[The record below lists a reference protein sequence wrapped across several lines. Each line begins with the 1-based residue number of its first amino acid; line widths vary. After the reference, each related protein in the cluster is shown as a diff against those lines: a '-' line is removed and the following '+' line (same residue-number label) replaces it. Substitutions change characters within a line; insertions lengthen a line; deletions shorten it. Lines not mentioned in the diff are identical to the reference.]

1 MIRVHRRGTIRSIPA
16 LVLAGTMLVT
26 VLAPL
31 TTAQAGTITDA
42 LAQIKSLSA
51 TLSRQ
56 SQISESSA
64 NAYGGAQQ
72 KLQQIQ
78 YNIYSLNKKVATK
91 KAAILVTEHAM
102 ASAIVNAYVYGAA
115 DAQILSLF
123 NQNVTTSDARKVFQ
137 DQVIGNLDK
146 IKSTYE
152 SQKKSLDT
160 TIKQVTIQ
168 EAAAQ
173 EQTNRMK
180 TLLQENIANE
190 NATRATLNSIKGTFR
205 TQIINYEILQ
215 GIAAAK
221 AHNYAGQQQA
231 VAVAQSVGGIA
242 AGNAVLT
249 AIAKAVPPVISQIAG
264 TKEGAIAVAAAL
276 SQAGLPYIW
285 GGVSPGRGFDCSGLV
300 QWAWSKAGFNIP
312 RTTQTQWPALHHVAL
327 SALQPG
333 VLLFYYNLDNDN
345 QVDHVVMYIGSGP
358 YGTSTIFAAAKTG
371 TKIGYQP
378 LFTFGLIGAARP

>member
-333 VLLFYYNLDNDN
+333 DLLIYYNLDNDH

>member
-1 MIRVHRRGTIRSIPA
+1 MIRVHRWGTIRSIPV

-31 TTAQAGTITDA
+31 SSAQAGTITDA
-42 LAQIKSLSA
+42 ISQIKALSA

-64 NAYGGAQQ
+64 NAYGGAQE
-72 KLQQIQ
+72 KLQQIKW
-78 YNIYSLNKKVATK
+78 NIASLNKQVAQK
-91 KAAILVTEHAM
+91 KAAIIVTEHAM

-115 DAQILSLF
+115 TSQIMSLF
-123 NQNVTTSDARKVFQ
+123 NQDVTKSDARKVFQ
-137 DQVIGNLDK
+137 DQVIGNLDQ

-152 SQKKSLDT
+152 SQKKALNSA
-160 TIKQVTIQ
+160 IKQVTIQ

-173 EQTNRMK
+173 EQTTRMK
-180 TLLQENIANE
+180 ALMQQNIANE
-190 NATRATLNSIKGTFR
+190 NATRAILNGIKGAFK

-249 AIAKAVPPVISQIAG
+249 AIAKAVPPTVSQIAG
-264 TKEGAIAVAAAL
+264 TKEGAAAVAAAL
-276 SQAGLPYIW
+276 SQIGLPYIW
-285 GGVSPGRGFDCSGLV
+285 GGATPGKGFDCSSLV
-300 QWAWSKAGFNIP
+300 QWAWGQAGFQIP

-333 VLLFYYNLDNDN
+333 DLLYYYNLDGDH

-358 YGTSTIFAAAKTG
+358 YGTSTIFAAAKSG

>member
-264 TKEGAIAVAAAL
+264 TNEGAIAVAAAL

-333 VLLFYYNLDNDN
+333 DLLFYYNLDNDH

>member
-205 TQIINYEILQ
+205 IQIINYEILQ

-333 VLLFYYNLDNDN
+333 DLLFYYNLDNDN

>member
-78 YNIYSLNKKVATK
+78 YNIYSLNKKVAAK

-285 GGVSPGRGFDCSGLV
+285 GGVSPGQGFDCSGLV

-333 VLLFYYNLDNDN
+333 DLLFYYNLDNDH

>member
-1 MIRVHRRGTIRSIPA
+1 MIRVHRWGTIRSIPV

-31 TTAQAGTITDA
+31 SSAQAGTITDA
-42 LAQIKSLSA
+42 ISQIKALSA

-64 NAYGGAQQ
+64 NAYGGAQE
-72 KLQQIQ
+72 KLQQIKW
-78 YNIYSLNKKVATK
+78 NIASLNKQVAQK
-91 KAAILVTEHAM
+91 KAAIIVTEHAM

-115 DAQILSLF
+115 TAQIMSLF
-123 NQNVTTSDARKVFQ
+123 NQDVTTSDARKVFQ
-137 DQVIGNLDK
+137 DQVIGNLDQ

-152 SQKKSLDT
+152 SQKKALNSA
-160 TIKQVTIQ
+160 IKQVTIQ

-173 EQTNRMK
+173 EQTTRMK
-180 TLLQENIANE
+180 ALMQQNIANE
-190 NATRATLNSIKGTFR
+190 NATRAILNGIKGAFK

-249 AIAKAVPPVISQIAG
+249 AIAKAVPPTVSQIAG
-264 TKEGAIAVAAAL
+264 TKEGAAAVAAAL
-276 SQAGLPYIW
+276 SQIGLPYIW
-285 GGVSPGRGFDCSGLV
+285 GGATPGKGFDCSSLV
-300 QWAWSKAGFNIP
+300 QWAWGQAGFQIP

-333 VLLFYYNLDNDN
+333 DLLYYYNLDGDH

-358 YGTSTIFAAAKTG
+358 YGTSTIFAAAKSG

>member
-264 TKEGAIAVAAAL
+264 THEGAIAVAAAL

-333 VLLFYYNLDNDN
+333 DLLFYYNLDNDH

>member
-264 TKEGAIAVAAAL
+264 THEGAIAVAAAL

-333 VLLFYYNLDNDN
+333 DLLFYYNLDNDN

>member
-31 TTAQAGTITDA
+31 TSVQAETVTDA

-56 SQISESSA
+56 SQLSESSA
-64 NAYGGAQQ
+64 NAYGGATE
-72 KLQQIQ
+72 KLQQIK
-78 YNIYSLNKKVATK
+78 YNIYSLNKQVAAK
-91 KAAILVTEHAM
+91 KAAILVTEHAL
-102 ASAIVNAYVYGAA
+102 ASAVVNAYVYGAA

-123 NQNVTTSDARKVFQ
+123 NQNVTSSDARKVFQ
-137 DQVIGNLDK
+137 DQVIGNLDQ

-152 SQKKSLDT
+152 AQKKSLNDA
-160 TIKQVTIQ
+160 IKQVTIQ

-180 TLLQENIANE
+180 ALLQQNIANE
-190 NATRATLNSIKGTFR
+190 NATRTILNGIKGTFK
-205 TQIINYEILQ
+205 TQIINYEIQQ

-231 VAVAQSVGGIA
+231 VAVAQSVGGNA
-242 AGNAVLT
+242 AGNAVLS
-249 AIAKAVPPVISQIAG
+249 AIAKAVPPAVSQIAG
-264 TKEGAIAVAAAL
+264 TKEGAAAVAAAL
-276 SQAGLPYIW
+276 SQIGLPYIW
-285 GGVSPGRGFDCSGLV
+285 GGATPGIGFDCSSLV
-300 QWAWSKAGFNIP
+300 QWAWGQAGFKIP
-312 RTTQTQWPALHHVAL
+312 RTTQTQWPALRHVAM

-333 VLLFYYNLDNDN
+333 DLLYYYNLDGDH

-358 YGTSTIFAAAKTG
+358 YGTSTILAAAKSG

>member
-91 KAAILVTEHAM
+91 KAAILVTDHAM

-333 VLLFYYNLDNDN
+333 DLLFYYNLDNDH

>member
-1 MIRVHRRGTIRSIPA
+1 MILVHRRGTIRSIPA

-333 VLLFYYNLDNDN
+333 DLLFYYNLDNDN

>member
-1 MIRVHRRGTIRSIPA
+1 MIRVHRWGTIRSIPV

-31 TTAQAGTITDA
+31 SSAQAGTITDA
-42 LAQIKSLSA
+42 ISQIKALSA

-64 NAYGGAQQ
+64 NAYGGAQE
-72 KLQQIQ
+72 KLQQIKW
-78 YNIYSLNKKVATK
+78 NIASLNKQVAQK
-91 KAAILVTEHAM
+91 KAAIIVTEHAM

-115 DAQILSLF
+115 TAQIMSLF
-123 NQNVTTSDARKVFQ
+123 NQDVTTSDARKVFQ
-137 DQVIGNLDK
+137 DQVIGNLDQ

-152 SQKKSLDT
+152 SQKKALNSA
-160 TIKQVTIQ
+160 IKQVTIQ

-173 EQTNRMK
+173 EQTTRMK
-180 TLLQENIANE
+180 ALMQQNIANE
-190 NATRATLNSIKGTFR
+190 NATRAILNGIKGAFK

-249 AIAKAVPPVISQIAG
+249 AIAKAVPPTVSEIAG
-264 TKEGAIAVAAAL
+264 TKEGAAAVAAAL
-276 SQAGLPYIW
+276 SQIGLPYIW
-285 GGVSPGRGFDCSGLV
+285 GGATPGKGFDCSSLV
-300 QWAWSKAGFNIP
+300 QWAWGQAGFQIP

-333 VLLFYYNLDNDN
+333 DLLYYYNLDGDH

-358 YGTSTIFAAAKTG
+358 YGTSTIFAAAKSG

>member
-285 GGVSPGRGFDCSGLV
+285 GGVSPGQGFDCSGLV

-333 VLLFYYNLDNDN
+333 DLLFYYNLDNDH

>member
-264 TKEGAIAVAAAL
+264 TNEGAIAVAAAL

-333 VLLFYYNLDNDN
+333 DLLFYYNLDNDN

>member
-1 MIRVHRRGTIRSIPA
+1 
-16 LVLAGTMLVT
+16 MLVT

-264 TKEGAIAVAAAL
+264 TNEGAIAVAAAL

-333 VLLFYYNLDNDN
+333 DLLFYYNLDNDN

>member
-1 MIRVHRRGTIRSIPA
+1 
-16 LVLAGTMLVT
+16 MLVT

-31 TTAQAGTITDA
+31 SSAQAGTITDA
-42 LAQIKSLSA
+42 ISQIKALSA

-64 NAYGGAQQ
+64 NAYGGAQE
-72 KLQQIQ
+72 KLQQIKW
-78 YNIYSLNKKVATK
+78 NIASLNKQVAQK
-91 KAAILVTEHAM
+91 KAAIIVTEHAM

-115 DAQILSLF
+115 TAQIMSLF
-123 NQNVTTSDARKVFQ
+123 NQDVTTSDARKVFQ
-137 DQVIGNLDK
+137 DQVIGNLDQ

-152 SQKKSLDT
+152 SQKKALNSA
-160 TIKQVTIQ
+160 IKQVTIQ

-173 EQTNRMK
+173 EQTTRMK
-180 TLLQENIANE
+180 ALMQQNIANE
-190 NATRATLNSIKGTFR
+190 NATRAILNGIKGAFK

-249 AIAKAVPPVISQIAG
+249 AIAKAVPPTVSQIAG
-264 TKEGAIAVAAAL
+264 TKEGAAAVAAAL
-276 SQAGLPYIW
+276 SQIGLPYIW
-285 GGVSPGRGFDCSGLV
+285 GGATPGKGFDCSSLV
-300 QWAWSKAGFNIP
+300 QWAWGQAGFQIP

-333 VLLFYYNLDNDN
+333 DLLYYYNLDGDH

-358 YGTSTIFAAAKTG
+358 YGTSTIFAAAKSG

>member
-333 VLLFYYNLDNDN
+333 DLLFYYNLDNDN

>member
-1 MIRVHRRGTIRSIPA
+1 MIRVHRWGTIRSIPV

-31 TTAQAGTITDA
+31 SSAQAGTITDA
-42 LAQIKSLSA
+42 ISQIKALSA

-64 NAYGGAQQ
+64 NAYGGAQE
-72 KLQQIQ
+72 KLQQIKW
-78 YNIYSLNKKVATK
+78 NIASLNKQVAQK
-91 KAAILVTEHAM
+91 KAAIIVTEHAM

-115 DAQILSLF
+115 TAQIMSLF
-123 NQNVTTSDARKVFQ
+123 NQDVTTSDARKVFQ
-137 DQVIGNLDK
+137 DQVIGNLDQ

-152 SQKKSLDT
+152 SQKKALNSA
-160 TIKQVTIQ
+160 IKQVTIQ

-173 EQTNRMK
+173 EQTTSMK
-180 TLLQENIANE
+180 ALMQQNIANE
-190 NATRATLNSIKGTFR
+190 NATRAILNGIKGAFK

-249 AIAKAVPPVISQIAG
+249 AIAKAVPPTVSQIAG
-264 TKEGAIAVAAAL
+264 TKEGAAAVAAAL
-276 SQAGLPYIW
+276 SQIGLPYIW

-300 QWAWSKAGFNIP
+300 QWAWGQAGFQIP

-333 VLLFYYNLDNDN
+333 DLLYYYNLDGDH

-358 YGTSTIFAAAKTG
+358 YGTSTIFAAAKSG

>member
-1 MIRVHRRGTIRSIPA
+1 MIRVHRWGTIRSIPV

-31 TTAQAGTITDA
+31 SSAQAGTITDA
-42 LAQIKSLSA
+42 ISQIKALSA

-64 NAYGGAQQ
+64 NAYGGAQE
-72 KLQQIQ
+72 KLQQIKW
-78 YNIYSLNKKVATK
+78 NIASLNKQVAQK
-91 KAAILVTEHAM
+91 KAAIIVTEHAM

-115 DAQILSLF
+115 TAQIMSLF
-123 NQNVTTSDARKVFQ
+123 NQDVTTSDARKVFQ
-137 DQVIGNLDK
+137 DQVIGNLDQ

-152 SQKKSLDT
+152 SQKKALNSA
-160 TIKQVTIQ
+160 IKQVTIQ

-173 EQTNRMK
+173 EQTTRMK
-180 TLLQENIANE
+180 ALMQQNIANE
-190 NATRATLNSIKGTFR
+190 NATRAILNGIKGAFK

-249 AIAKAVPPVISQIAG
+249 AIAKAVPPTVSQIAG
-264 TKEGAIAVAAAL
+264 TKEGAAAVAAAL
-276 SQAGLPYIW
+276 SQIGLPYIW
-285 GGVSPGRGFDCSGLV
+285 GGATPGKGFDCSGLV
-300 QWAWSKAGFNIP
+300 QWAWGQAGFQIP

-333 VLLFYYNLDNDN
+333 DLLYYYNLDGDH

-358 YGTSTIFAAAKTG
+358 YGTSTIFAAAKSG

>member
-1 MIRVHRRGTIRSIPA
+1 
-16 LVLAGTMLVT
+16 MLVT

-285 GGVSPGRGFDCSGLV
+285 GGVSPGQGFDCSGLV

-333 VLLFYYNLDNDN
+333 DLLFYYNLDNDH

>member
-31 TTAQAGTITDA
+31 TSAEAGTVTDA
-42 LAQIKSLSA
+42 LAQIKTLSA

-64 NAYGGAQQ
+64 NAYGGAKE

-78 YNIYSLNKKVATK
+78 NNIYSLNKQVEAK
-91 KAAILVTEHAM
+91 KAAILVTERAM

-123 NQNVTTSDARKVFQ
+123 NQNVTSSDARKVFQ
-137 DQVIGNLDK
+137 DQVIGNLDQ

-152 SQKKSLDT
+152 AQKKSLNAS
-160 TIKQVTIQ
+160 IKQVTIQ

-173 EQTNRMK
+173 EQANRMK
-180 TLLQENIANE
+180 ALVQQNIANE
-190 NATRATLNSIKGTFR
+190 NATRATLNSIKGAFR
-205 TQIINYEILQ
+205 AQIIDYEIQQ

-231 VAVAQSVGGIA
+231 VAVAQSVGGTA
-242 AGNAVLT
+242 AGNAVLS
-249 AIAKAVPPVISQIAG
+249 AIAKAVPPAVSQIAG
-264 TKEGAIAVAAAL
+264 TKEGAAAVAAAL
-276 SQAGLPYIW
+276 SQKGLPYIW
-285 GGVSPGRGFDCSGLV
+285 GGTFPGRGFDCSGLV
-300 QWAWSKAGFNIP
+300 QWAWGQAGFNIP

-333 VLLFYYNLDNDN
+333 DLLYYYNLDGDH

-358 YGTSTIFAAAKTG
+358 YGTSTIFAAAKSG
-371 TKIGYQP
+371 TLIGYQP

>member
-1 MIRVHRRGTIRSIPA
+1 MIRVHRWGTIRSIPV

-31 TTAQAGTITDA
+31 SSAQAGTITDA
-42 LAQIKSLSA
+42 ISQIKALSA

-64 NAYGGAQQ
+64 NAYGGAQE
-72 KLQQIQ
+72 KLQQIKW
-78 YNIYSLNKKVATK
+78 NIASLNKQVAQK
-91 KAAILVTEHAM
+91 KAAIIVTEHAM

-115 DAQILSLF
+115 TAQIMSLF
-123 NQNVTTSDARKVFQ
+123 NQDVTTSDARKVFQ
-137 DQVIGNLDK
+137 DQVIGNLDQ
-146 IKSTYE
+146 IKATYE
-152 SQKKSLDT
+152 SQKKALNSA
-160 TIKQVTIQ
+160 IKQVTIQ

-180 TLLQENIANE
+180 ALMQQNIANE
-190 NATRATLNSIKGTFR
+190 NATRVILNGIKGAFK

-249 AIAKAVPPVISQIAG
+249 AIAKAVPPTVSQIAG
-264 TKEGAIAVAAAL
+264 TKEGAAAVAAAL
-276 SQAGLPYIW
+276 SQIGLPYIW
-285 GGVSPGRGFDCSGLV
+285 GGATPGKGFDCSSLV
-300 QWAWSKAGFNIP
+300 QWAWGQAGFTIP

-333 VLLFYYNLDNDN
+333 DLLYYYNLDGDH

-358 YGTSTIFAAAKTG
+358 YGTSTIFAAAKSG

>member
-123 NQNVTTSDARKVFQ
+123 NQDITSSDARKVFQ

-333 VLLFYYNLDNDN
+333 DLLFYYNLDNDH

>member
-333 VLLFYYNLDNDN
+333 DLLFYYNLDNDH

>member
-1 MIRVHRRGTIRSIPA
+1 MIRVHRWGTIRSIPV

-31 TTAQAGTITDA
+31 SSAQAGTITDA
-42 LAQIKSLSA
+42 ISQIKALSA

-64 NAYGGAQQ
+64 NAYGGAQE
-72 KLQQIQ
+72 KLQQIKW
-78 YNIYSLNKKVATK
+78 NIASLNKQVAQK
-91 KAAILVTEHAM
+91 KAAIIVTEHAM

-115 DAQILSLF
+115 TSQIMSLF
-123 NQNVTTSDARKVFQ
+123 NQDVTKSDARKVFQ
-137 DQVIGNLDK
+137 DQVIGNLDQ

-152 SQKKSLDT
+152 SQKKALNSA
-160 TIKQVTIQ
+160 IKQVTIQ

-173 EQTNRMK
+173 EQTTRMK
-180 TLLQENIANE
+180 ALMQQNIANE
-190 NATRATLNSIKGTFR
+190 NATRAILNGIKGAFK

-249 AIAKAVPPVISQIAG
+249 AIAKAVPPTVSQIAG
-264 TKEGAIAVAAAL
+264 TKEGAAAVAAAL
-276 SQAGLPYIW
+276 SQIGLPYIW
-285 GGVSPGRGFDCSGLV
+285 GGATPGKGFDCSSLV
-300 QWAWSKAGFNIP
+300 QWAWGQAGFTIP

-333 VLLFYYNLDNDN
+333 DLLYYYNLDGDH

-358 YGTSTIFAAAKTG
+358 YGTSTIFAAAKSG